1 MKSLSRYFVALGL
14 ALVALSPLPLAESA
28 RATRPTSAIVEALNG
43 LVRMRSRDDGQSSA
57 VQPYA
62 ELPINTILQVPGTR
76 RGGREHWAHLR
87 FKNGSSRSLTL
98 VQAGTDPTD
107 TEYRF
112 PCEYQQGTGL
122 WGLRQVGSNACERI
136 TVNVWGWRSQ
146 RPPAVLAQTPADQIL
161 NYLKTLARSPI
172 AQQIPGQLS
181 ITPANT
187 LSLIYIYQTAEGVV
201 INVLTGAATI
211 RSTAGTTIVRG
222 GVRYTDSGDGRRGKT
237 EPIPSEAY
245 NARAVAIFLD
255 PNNWA
260 DDTQGQIVEFQD
272 AVSRQRAVSVPQP
285 ANDPGPVWLPS
296 PSNPIPPTPRVPRDT
311 GSTTDETP
319 DSRSQPE
326 PNPEPESDAP
336 SVFVIPH
343 DATIDYGDY
352 VIPQPDPVPDV
363 IR

>member
-1 MKSLSRYFVALGL
+1 MKSLSRYCVALGL
-14 ALVALSPLPLAESA
+14 ALAALSTFPLAEAA

-76 RGGREHWAHLR
+76 RGGMEHWAHLR

-136 TVNVWGWRSQ
+136 TVNVGGWRSQ
-146 RPPAVLAQTPADQIL
+146 GQSAVLAQTPTDQL
-161 NYLKTLARSPI
+161 LRYLKTIIPTSI
-172 AQQIPGQLS
+172 AQQISGQLS

-187 LSLIYIYQTAEGVV
+187 LSLIYIYQTADGVV
-201 INVLTGAATI
+201 VNVLTGSATI
-211 RSTAGTTIVRG
+211 RSTAGATIVRG
-222 GVRYTDSGDGRRGKT
+222 GVQYIDSGDGRRGKT
-237 EPIPSEAY
+237 APIPQEVY

-260 DDTQGQIVEFQD
+260 NGTQRQIVEFQD

-285 ANDPGPVWLPS
+285 GNDPGPVWLPP
-296 PSNPIPPTPRVPRDT
+296 PSNPITPDPRIPTDT
-311 GSTTDETP
+311 DSTTDEPP
-319 DSRSQPE
+319 DSRPDPGPDPDRPSDSITP
-326 PNPEPESDAP
+326 SDA
-336 SVFVIPH
+336 I
-343 DATIDYGDY
+343 IDYGDY
-352 VIPQPDPVPDV
+352 VRPSPSTPPV